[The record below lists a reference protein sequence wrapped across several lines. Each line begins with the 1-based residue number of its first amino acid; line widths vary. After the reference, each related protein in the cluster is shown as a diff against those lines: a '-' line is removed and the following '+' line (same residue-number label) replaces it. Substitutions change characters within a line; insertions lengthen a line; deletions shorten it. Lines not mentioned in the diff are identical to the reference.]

1 MSVSDIF
8 SSMVDKAQTALNNN
22 PSISQHLPSSFT
34 TPPHP
39 SHGAPQPPTDSGS
52 TRKNITVEQIQHQFR
67 QLQLN
72 YS

>member
-34 TPPHP
+34 TAPHP
-39 SHGAPQPPTDSGS
+39 SHGAPQAPTDSG
-52 TRKNITVEQIQHQFR
+52 RKNITVEQIQHQFR

>member
-1 MSVSDIF
+1 MSVSDMF
-8 SSMVDKAQTALNNN
+8 SSMVDKAQTALSNN
-22 PSISQHLPSSFT
+22 PAIAPHLPPNFASASHASHAA
-34 TPPHP
+34 PPVR
-39 SHGAPQPPTDSGS
+39 TDTGS